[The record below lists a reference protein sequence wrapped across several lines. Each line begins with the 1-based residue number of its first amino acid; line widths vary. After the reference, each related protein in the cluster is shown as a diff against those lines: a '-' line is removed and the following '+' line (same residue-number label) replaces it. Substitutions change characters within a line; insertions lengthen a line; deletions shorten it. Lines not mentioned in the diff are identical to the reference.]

1 MIRHWYKYPIIIEA
15 SRLLLTRIS
24 SIIQNKFYTFQF
36 MKSRIISV
44 LIVFTS
50 LHTMAQEKEPGI
62 KTFGKA
68 IVDKFPTTRTF
79 DVQYEQLG
87 PSNYNSDLFG
97 DKFERGRFESHNR
110 FKAAF
115 NLPFYTTKSKRFA
128 LISSLRYKYES
139 YEFGDIYNYNSAQ
152 TYSRDRQEFHYWA
165 GDLTATYMSSL
176 FKKPI
181 IYSGTI
187 SFDGNEDDFQRVKGF
202 ASAVLVL
209 KRTPSTTITIGALAL
224 LDPSSI
230 VPVTP
235 LFSINHKFKDSKW
248 DMDFIL
254 PQRLLFRREL
264 LENGRISLGTELNS
278 ESFYLNLNSSNLNGV
293 YELNQLELKS
303 GITYEYC
310 FTPKLISFVKAGV
323 NNVVST
329 RITEK
334 GERTNRYV
342 YDQKEDAQGY
352 FRIGVSY
359 NLFKQK

>member
-1 MIRHWYKYPIIIEA
+1 
-15 SRLLLTRIS
+15 
-24 SIIQNKFYTFQF
+24 

-50 LHTMAQEKEPGI
+50 LHTIAQEKEPGI

-68 IVDKFPTTRTF
+68 LVDKFPTTRTF

-97 DKFERGRFESHNR
+97 NSFERGRIESHNR

-115 NLPFYTTKSKRFA
+115 NLPFYASKSKQFV
-128 LISSLRYKYES
+128 LTTSLRYKYET
-139 YEFGDIYNYNSAQ
+139 YEFGDIYNYTSMQ
-152 TYSRDRQEFHYWA
+152 TYSRDRQELHLW
-165 GDLTATYMSSL
+165 GGSLSATYMTSL
-176 FKKPI
+176 FKKPV
-181 IYSGTI
+181 IYNATATV
-187 SFDGNEDDFQRVKGF
+187 DGDEDGFQRLKGF
-202 ASAVLVL
+202 VSAVIVL
-209 KRTPSTTITIGALAL
+209 KRTPSTTITLGALAL

-235 LFSINHKFKDSKW
+235 LFSVNHKFNNSKW

-264 LENGRISLGTELNS
+264 LENGRISFGTELNT
-278 ESFYLNLNSSNLNGV
+278 ESFYLNLNTSNLNGV

-310 FTPKLISFVKAGV
+310 FTPKIIAFVKGGV
-323 NNVVST
+323 NNVVSA

-342 YDQKEDAQGY
+342 YDQREDAQGY
-352 FRIGVSY
+352 VRIGVSY
-359 NLFKQK
+359 NLFQKK

>member
-1 MIRHWYKYPIIIEA
+1 
-15 SRLLLTRIS
+15 
-24 SIIQNKFYTFQF
+24 

-50 LHTMAQEKEPGI
+50 LQAVAQEKEPGM
-62 KTFGKA
+62 KTLGKA
-68 IVDKFPTTRTF
+68 LVDKFPTTRTF

-87 PSNYNSDLFG
+87 PSNYDSDLMG
-97 DKFERGRFESHNR
+97 NNFERGRIESHNR

-115 NLPFYTTKSKRFA
+115 NMPFYASKSKRFV
-128 LISSLRYKYES
+128 LTTSLRYKFES
-139 YEFGDIYNYNSAQ
+139 YEFGNIYNYNRAE
-152 TYSRDRQEFHYWA
+152 TYTKERQEFHYWA
-165 GDLTATYMSSL
+165 GALSATYMSSL
-176 FKKPI
+176 FKKPV
-181 IYSGTI
+181 IYNATAI
-187 SFDGNEDDFQRVKGF
+187 VDGNKDDFQRIKGF
-202 ASAVLVL
+202 VSAAIVL
-209 KRTPSTTITIGALAL
+209 KRAQNTTITVGALVL

-235 LFSINHKFKDSKW
+235 LFTLNHKFKNSKW

-264 LENGRISLGTELNS
+264 LENGRISLGTELNT
-278 ESFYLNLNSSNLNGV
+278 ESFYLNLNTSNLKGI

-310 FTPKLISFVKAGV
+310 FTPKIIGFVKGGI
-323 NNVVST
+323 NNVLST

-342 YDQKEDAQGY
+342 YDQKEDPQGY
-352 FRIGVSY
+352 FKIGISY
-359 NLFKQK
+359 NLFQRN

>member
-1 MIRHWYKYPIIIEA
+1 
-15 SRLLLTRIS
+15 
-24 SIIQNKFYTFQF
+24 
-36 MKSRIISV
+36 MKTKIIS
-44 LIVFTS
+44 LIVVFTS
-50 LHTMAQEKEPGI
+50 LQTMAQEKEPGM
-62 KTFGKA
+62 KTLGKA

-87 PSNYNSDLFG
+87 PTNYDSELFG
-97 DKFERGRFESHNR
+97 NKFERGRIESHNR

-115 NLPFYTTKSKRFA
+115 NLPFYATKSKR
-128 LISSLRYKYES
+128 LVLTTSLRYKYES
-139 YEFGDIYNYNSAQ
+139 YGFGDIYNYSSTQ
-152 TYSRDRQEFHYWA
+152 TYTRNTEEFQYWA
-165 GDLTATYMSSL
+165 GAVSATYMSSL
-176 FKKPI
+176 FKKPV
-181 IYSGTI
+181 IYNATATV
-187 SFDGNEDDFQRVKGF
+187 DGNEDGFQRLKGF
-202 ASAVLVL
+202 VSAIIVL
-209 KRTPSTTITIGALAL
+209 KRTPSTTITVGALGL

-264 LENGRISLGTELNS
+264 SENGRISFGTELNS

-310 FTPKLISFVKAGV
+310 FTPKIIAFVKAGV
-323 NNVVST
+323 NNVLST

-342 YDQKEDAQGY
+342 YDHREDAQGY
-352 FRIGVSY
+352 FRVGVSY
-359 NLFKQK
+359 NLFQRK

>member
-1 MIRHWYKYPIIIEA
+1 
-15 SRLLLTRIS
+15 
-24 SIIQNKFYTFQF
+24 

-50 LHTMAQEKEPGI
+50 LHTIAQEKEPGI

-68 IVDKFPTTRTF
+68 LVDKFPTTRTF

-97 DKFERGRFESHNR
+97 NNFERGRIESHNR

-115 NLPFYTTKSKRFA
+115 NLPFYASKSKQFV
-128 LISSLRYKYES
+128 LTTSLRYKYET
-139 YEFGDIYNYNSAQ
+139 YEFGDIYNYTSMQ
-152 TYSRDRQEFHYWA
+152 TYSRDRQELHLW
-165 GDLTATYMSSL
+165 GGSLSATYMTSL
-176 FKKPI
+176 FKKPV
-181 IYSGTI
+181 IYNATATV
-187 SFDGNEDDFQRVKGF
+187 DGDEDGFQRLKGF
-202 ASAVLVL
+202 VSAVIVL
-209 KRTPSTTITIGALAL
+209 KRTPSTTITLGALAL

-235 LFSINHKFKDSKW
+235 LFSVNHKFNNSKW

-264 LENGRISLGTELNS
+264 LENGRISFGTELNT
-278 ESFYLNLNSSNLNGV
+278 ESFYLNLNTSNLNGV

-310 FTPKLISFVKAGV
+310 FTPKIIAFVKGGV
-323 NNVVST
+323 NNVVSA

-352 FRIGVSY
+352 VRIGVSY
-359 NLFKQK
+359 NLFQKK

>member
-1 MIRHWYKYPIIIEA
+1 
-15 SRLLLTRIS
+15 
-24 SIIQNKFYTFQF
+24 
-36 MKSRIISV
+36 MKSRIISAI
-44 LIVFTS
+44 IVFTS

-87 PSNYNSDLFG
+87 PANYDSELFG
-97 DKFERGRFESHNR
+97 NKFERGRIESHNR

-115 NLPFYTTKSKRFA
+115 NLPFYASKSKQFV
-128 LISSLRYKYES
+128 LTTSLRYKYES
-139 YEFGDIYNYNSAQ
+139 YEFGDIYNYATTQ
-152 TYSRDRQEFHYWA
+152 TYTRDLQEFHLW
-165 GDLTATYMSSL
+165 GGSLSATYMSSL
-176 FKKPI
+176 FKKPV
-181 IYSGTI
+181 IYNATAT
-187 SFDGNEDDFQRVKGF
+187 FDGNEDDFQRVKGF
-202 ASAVLVL
+202 VSAVVVL
-209 KRTPSTTITIGALAL
+209 KRTPSTTITVGALAM

-230 VPVTP
+230 IPVTP
-235 LFSINHKFKDSKW
+235 LFSLNHKFKDSKW

-264 LENGRISLGTELNS
+264 LENGRISFGTELNS
-278 ESFYLNLNSSNLNGV
+278 ESFYLNLNTSNLNGV

-310 FTPKLISFVKAGV
+310 FTPKIIAFVKGGV
-323 NNVVST
+323 NNIIST

-342 YDQKEDAQGY
+342 YDHKEDAQGY
-352 FRIGVSY
+352 FRVGISY
-359 NLFKQK
+359 NLFQQK